1 MATEYGHE
9 HGPRE
14 RSARPRPE
22 RRQPAATVLGA
33 PFAART
39 WREFGYVWLSLP
51 IAAVTFVYAVTTLA
65 LGAGLLVTFI
75 GVPVLALGLAG
86 CRGVGVL
93 ERARARALLG
103 LRVAEPR
110 PVRSRNPGVLGWM
123 TSVIKSGES
132 WRQFLYTVLHFPWA
146 VFAFCLTVPVWAY
159 GWAML
164 TYPLWQWVFP
174 RYAGIPGLQLY
185 GDGDRQV
192 YLDAPPEIALV
203 CVGGLLLTLATPWLI
218 RALTSVDRL
227 LVVGLL
233 GPSRL
238 ENRVVEL
245 ESDRG
250 AVADTAAEDLRR
262 IERELR
268 DGAQARL
275 ELLEAG
281 LGLAKAKLAEDPE
294 GAARLVETAHGEA
307 KSVLQELRGLARG
320 IHPAILT
327 DRGLDPALSALA
339 ARCSVPVRVE
349 VDLPERPAPAVEGI
363 AYFAV
368 SELLQNIGAHSGA
381 RSARVDVWRSGERL
395 MLQVTD
401 DGLGG
406 ADPRAGTGLAAL
418 ARRTDAVDGVLV
430 VDSPAGGGTTVTAEI
445 PWRS

>member
-1 MATEYGHE
+1 MATEYGPEHE
-9 HGPRE
+9 SRRG
-14 RSARPRPE
+14 SARPLPK
-22 RRQPAATVLGA
+22 RRQPVPTALGA

-39 WREFGYVWLSLP
+39 WREFGYVLLSLP
-51 IAAVTFVYAVTTLA
+51 IASAAFVYAVTTLA
-65 LGAGLLVTFI
+65 LGAGLLVTFV

-86 CRGVGVL
+86 CRGIGVL

-110 PVRSRNPGVLGWM
+110 PVRARRPGVLGWM

-132 WRQFLYTVLHFPWA
+132 WRHFLYTVLHFPWA
-146 VFAFCLTVPVWAY
+146 VFAFCVAVSFWTY
-159 GWAML
+159 GWATL

-192 YLDAPPEIALV
+192 YLDAPPEIALTSAL
-203 CVGGLLLTLATPWLI
+203 GLALTLFTPWLI
-218 RALTSVDRL
+218 RALASVDRL
-227 LVVGLL
+227 LVAGLL

-250 AVADTAAEDLRR
+250 AVADTAAQDLRR

-275 ELLEAG
+275 ECLEAE
-281 LGLAKAKLAEDPE
+281 LGLAKAKLAEEPE
-294 GAARLVETAHGEA
+294 EAARLVAAAHGEV

-368 SELLQNIGAHSGA
+368 SELLRNVGRHSGA
-381 RSARVDVWRSGERL
+381 VSARVGLWRSGARL

-401 DGLGG
+401 DGSGG
-406 ADPRAGTGLAAL
+406 ADPREGTGLAAL
-418 ARRTDAVDGVLV
+418 ARRMDAVDGVLV
-430 VDSPAGGGTTVTAEI
+430 VDSPAGSGTTVTAEI